1 MTITNKDFKFFTKE
15 DVMSHPTELYF
26 NNLQN
31 FSKPIGIRKERYR
44 NARDVYDIIP
54 DIAEKLASSD
64 DMSIH
69 YTVTLKELIALCNE
83 GDICFNISARKRKD
97 RVQRAQV
104 IAPSLASK
112 LVIGVIN
119 GDDVMPEI
127 SVIISKEGDT
137 VYILDGLQRTSSIYN
152 FFKKDGSKITR
163 TNTILD
169 GCCWTDF
176 DNDVRREI
184 MNRTISLK
192 VTCGAMMPYRADIF
206 RVLNTTQTKMSTGED
221 LNTKYW
227 STHTMEAATEL
238 VHTAPFS
245 TMLGN
250 EDAKGNVRDDRRF
263 AATASLLNV
272 LSVKEL
278 YNGNIAPSKC
288 KSLPTFAEQ
297 YILQNAGKSNE
308 AVDEA
313 FQDANYIMRIIKNN
327 FPCDICHVMNANI
340 KVSSK
345 AGYPAHYSP
354 YARKSRVSIA
364 YLSALYCAVDSLC
377 DVLPRL
383 PSNVK
388 EEIASAVDTLFGDS
402 TFISETMRNN
412 TGKNAIKRV
421 DMTIGAITEVLDKHG
436 ITH

>member
-44 NARDVYDIIP
+44 NARDLYDIIP
-54 DIAEKLASSD
+54 DVAEKLASSD

-112 LVIGVIN
+112 LIIGVIN

-192 VTCGAMMPYRADIF
+192 VTCGAMMP
-206 RVLNTTQTKMSTGED
+206 
-221 LNTKYW
+221 
-227 STHTMEAATEL
+227 
-238 VHTAPFS
+238 
-245 TMLGN
+245 
-250 EDAKGNVRDDRRF
+250 
-263 AATASLLNV
+263 
-272 LSVKEL
+272 
-278 YNGNIAPSKC
+278 
-288 KSLPTFAEQ
+288 
-297 YILQNAGKSNE
+297 
-308 AVDEA
+308 
-313 FQDANYIMRIIKNN
+313 
-327 FPCDICHVMNANI
+327 
-340 KVSSK
+340 
-345 AGYPAHYSP
+345 
-354 YARKSRVSIA
+354 
-364 YLSALYCAVDSLC
+364 
-377 DVLPRL
+377 
-383 PSNVK
+383 
-388 EEIASAVDTLFGDS
+388 
-402 TFISETMRNN
+402 
-412 TGKNAIKRV
+412 
-421 DMTIGAITEVLDKHG
+421 
-436 ITH
+436 